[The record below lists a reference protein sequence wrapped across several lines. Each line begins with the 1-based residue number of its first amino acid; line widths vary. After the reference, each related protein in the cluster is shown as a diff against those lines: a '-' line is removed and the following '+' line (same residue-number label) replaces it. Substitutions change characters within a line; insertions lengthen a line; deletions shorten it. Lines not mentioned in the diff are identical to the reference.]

1 MNKILRF
8 EPSFYTP
15 KPKMLPKQEEK
26 LNEVLLRH
34 LIRIALNKLTSER
47 ENVKIILTE
56 KAAKGSPHK
65 TLSNKLESFDK
76 QIKEVNVNP
85 KKWFKDP
92 AVFNLIDWKE
102 IASEV
107 FPHQIGYDGVFVR
120 RWWMVKL
127 DPSFKRGQLTAKEI
141 DCLKKITKDYP
152 EDQYMDFQAI
162 ATQISTETKVRKR
175 HVFQLFKYYQTR
187 LNGKN
192 RKFRWT
198 KVKLLKFFTI

>member
-1 MNKILRF
+1 
-8 EPSFYTP
+8 
-15 KPKMLPKQEEK
+15 MLPKQEEK

-127 DPSFKRGQLTAKEI
+127 DPSFERGQLTTKEI
-141 DCLKKITKDYP
+141 VCLKKMTKDNP
-152 EDQYMDFQAI
+152 EEFIDFKAI
-162 ATQISTETKVRKR
+162 SEKMSTELKTRKR
-175 HVFQLFKYYQTR
+175 HVFELLQYHQRK
-187 LNGKN
+187 LNKKN
-192 RKFRWT
+192 RAFRWP
-198 KVKLLKFFTI
+198 KVK